1 MKVSKFGPE
10 GIDNLGLMNIA
21 ISGSYPISDM
31 MTTKAIL
38 GYLNSSV
45 EKDGESNM
53 GMEADLGITCNIYE
67 GLTFD
72 LVGAV
77 ASVNEDFF
85 EESDTVYEVAS
96 RFQYKF

>member
-1 MKVSKFGPE
+1 
-10 GIDNLGLMNIA
+10 MNITL
-21 ISGSYPISDM
+21 SGSYPINDM
-31 MTTKAIL
+31 VTAKAIL

-45 EKDGESNM
+45 ENADGESNM
-53 GMEADLGITCNIYE
+53 GMEVDLGITCNIYKE
-67 GLTFD
+67 LTFD

-85 EESDTVYEVAS
+85 EDSDNVYEVAS